1 MTLLKVGVGVAK
13 RDNAPYKRKTK
24 RQLLGDVNELVDKY
38 GGVRQAYAHELDL
51 LQKRIR
57 DVEEEYGV
65 RVDIEQLP
73 EKAKNY
79 LMYGV
84 IPDRS
89 LRKYIDDAKRLRKSD
104 LLNLA
109 SEDKFWYDDDDD
121 IPLRRPIP
129 EPAPISKV
137 ELERIR
143 NMLMESNNKEVASRL
158 LNHIDSSIATLGEDS
173 VASYIATNYRDT
185 VDIANKALSYRPTS
199 SRANFWVQSF
209 KFVITG
215 TRLTL
220 EELQNIN
227 DFNELNE
234 GEDYLPNFPD
244 YNEDEDEEE

>member
-1 MTLLKVGVGVAK
+1 MAK

-24 RQLLGDVNELVDKY
+24 RRLLGDVNELVDKY

-137 ELERIR
+137 ELNTIR
-143 NMLMESNNKEVASRL
+143 GMLEESNNKDMASQL
-158 LNHIDSSIATLGEDS
+158 LSSLDSAITSLGEDD
-173 VASYIATNYRDT
+173 VAMNIADNYRDA
-185 VDIANKALSYRPTS
+185 VDIANKALQYKPSA
-199 SRANFWVQSF
+199 SRGSFWIQSF
-209 KFVITG
+209 KFIITG
-215 TRLTL
+215 TRLTF

-234 GEDYLPNFPD
+234 GQDYLPSFPD
-244 YNEDEDEEE
+244 YDEDEDEEE